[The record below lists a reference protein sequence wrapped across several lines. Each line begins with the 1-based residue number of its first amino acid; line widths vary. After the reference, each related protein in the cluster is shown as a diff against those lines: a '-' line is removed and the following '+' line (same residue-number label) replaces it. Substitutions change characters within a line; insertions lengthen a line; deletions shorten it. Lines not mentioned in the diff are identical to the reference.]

1 MPCVVETS
9 LMHFQLGAVLSR
21 ERQTATLTE
30 KHLCTLCFIADD
42 NGISDLLNKHCEL
55 LQVSPLP
62 MPCPMA
68 QGTWQRVPG
77 LHLPAS
83 NMTCVTI

>member
-1 MPCVVETS
+1 
-9 LMHFQLGAVLSR
+9 MHFQLGAVLSR
-21 ERQTATLTE
+21 VRQTATLTE
-30 KHLCTLCFIADD
+30 KHLCALCFIDD
-42 NGISDLLNKHCEL
+42 DDETSTLLDKHCEL
-55 LQVSPLP
+55 LHVSQVT

-83 NMTCVTI
+83 NMT